1 MQAFHPLV
9 VSERSNK
16 SRIKFS
22 FFLIIN
28 ADWSV
33 ENKKEYDKIKMDP
46 KKKRKKSEKGVKF
59 LKLFNL

>member
-16 SRIKFS
+16 SHIKFS

-28 ADWSV
+28 ADCSV

-46 KKKRKKSEKGVKF
+46 KKKRKKKWKRSEI
-59 LKLFNL
+59 LKTV

>member
-16 SRIKFS
+16 SHIKFS

-28 ADWSV
+28 ADCSA
-33 ENKKEYDKIKMDP
+33 ENKK
-46 KKKRKKSEKGVKF
+46 
-59 LKLFNL
+59 